1 MKVIK
6 NSKLNPKESASS
18 PMGDVIGSIKSGLNL
33 SEGIQAEDAV
43 IASLERMLDN
53 RYVILRDVTRDVTL
67 PGLRVPIPLVLLGP
81 TGVRVLNPSS
91 KRGIYRAQ
99 GENWEQMDDRRQD
112 FKPAQPNLIMRAQL
126 MARAVEKFLTGQG
139 YELPEVEP
147 VLVFTEPGVHIE
159 TVRPVVR
166 VILIDG
172 LERFTA
178 GLAQG
183 YPILE
188 KEDVQKIADLFS
200 DSMGLKNLDASAY
213 PKQDVFSFTDEEAE
227 TNPSWLDQIP
237 AGEGIVSTLNKIPFS
252 SRQWL
257 LLGTMMIVNVFVLLT
272 FILLVLVS

>member
-53 RYVILRDVTRDVTL
+53 RYVILRDVTL
-67 PGLRVPIPLVLLGP
+67 PGLKVPIPLVLVGP
-81 TGVRVLNPSS
+81 TGVRVLNPNSM
-91 KRGIYRAQ
+91 RGIYRAQ

-213 PKQDVFSFTDEEAE
+213 PEQDVFSFTDEEAE